1 MEAKQIVALIVLVI
15 VGTTPLVLTWA
26 RPARR
31 AVLMTKDERDLY
43 AALLNLYVPALR
55 EVTGTKPA
63 LINLANATTP
73 LDVGREVKKNK
84 ECLGRIILDDPKRTI
99 RQVHAL
105 DAALVSGRDLRLVDS
120 TQQSAILGAIG
131 HGMSATSSGQL
142 TLEANLLQLSEI
154 ALDKT
159 HGFAA
164 IRYTFSC
171 GNVCGRGGIVIFE
184 KSGDEW
190 RESHRQCVGWIS

>member
-1 MEAKQIVALIVLVI
+1 MEAKQLAAVVLLVT
-15 VGTTPLVLTWA
+15 VGTTPLALTWA
-26 RPARR
+26 KPARR

-43 AALLNLYVPALR
+43 AALLDLYVPVFRKL
-55 EVTGTKPA
+55 TGTPPF
-63 LINLANATTP
+63 INLANATTP
-73 LDVGREVKKNK
+73 LDVGREVKENK
-84 ECLGRIILDDPKRTI
+84 ECLRRIILNDLKRTI

-105 DAALVSGRDLRLVDS
+105 DANLVSGQDLRLVDS
-120 TQQSAILGAIG
+120 TQQSAILGAIS
-131 HGMSATSSGQL
+131 HGMSATTSGQL

-190 RESHRQCVGWIS
+190 RESDRQCVGWIS

>member
-1 MEAKQIVALIVLVI
+1 MEAKQLAAVVLLVT
-15 VGTTPLVLTWA
+15 VGVTPLALTWA
-26 RPARR
+26 KPARR

-43 AALLNLYVPALR
+43 AALLDLYVPDFRKL
-55 EVTGTKPA
+55 TGTNPPF
-63 LINLANATTP
+63 INLANTTTP
-73 LDVGREVKKNK
+73 LDVSREVKENK
-84 ECLGRIILDDPKRTI
+84 ECLRRIILDDPKRTI

-105 DAALVSGRDLRLVDS
+105 DADLVSGRDLRLVDS
-120 TQQSAILGAIG
+120 TQQSAILGAIS
-131 HGMSATSSGQL
+131 HGRSATTSGQL

-190 RESHRQCVGWIS
+190 RESDRQCVGWIS